1 MGFLYQKKIED
12 HIKEGNM
19 KKILICFALMFFFSF
34 PLGSASNTDP
44 HLSGEQVQSILKHGQ
59 LNIENISV
67 PNYSSL
73 NFVLENRAKQVECLA
88 KNIYFEARNEPF
100 AGQLAVALVTLNRV
114 YDDTFPNTVCDVVY
128 QGIHTTDGFPKRDR
142 CQFSWYCDGASDEVR
157 NLVAFNTTQKIANLA
172 MISYGSMKSQG
183 LDYTEGA
190 IYYHTYEINPR
201 WSTAYPKV
209 GRIGDHIFY
218 R

>member
-19 KKILICFALMFFFSF
+19 KKILICFALLFFFSF
-34 PLGSASNTDP
+34 PLGSASNTEDK
-44 HLSGEQVQSILKHGQ
+44 SIHPVLKHGQ
-59 LNIENISV
+59 LNIENVAV

-100 AGQLAVALVTLNRV
+100 AGQFAVALVTLNRV
-114 YDDTFPNTVCDVVY
+114 SDAAFPNTVCEVVY

-209 GRIGDHIFY
+209 GRIGEHIFY

>member
-19 KKILICFALMFFFSF
+19 KKILICFALLFFFSF
-34 PLGSASNTDP
+34 PLGSASNTEDK
-44 HLSGEQVQSILKHGQ
+44 SVMKHGQ
-59 LNIENISV
+59 LTIENVAI

-100 AGQLAVALVTLNRV
+100 AGQFAVALVTLNRV
-114 YDDTFPNTVCDVVY
+114 SDTAFPDTICKVVY

-142 CQFSWYCDGASDEVR
+142 CQFSWYCDGASDEIR

-172 MISYGSMKSQG
+172 MLQYSKLKSEG

-190 IYYHTYEINPR
+190 IYYHTHEIKPR

>member
-34 PLGSASNTDP
+34 PLGSASNTEDK
-44 HLSGEQVQSILKHGQ
+44 SVMKHGQ
-59 LNIENISV
+59 LTIENVAI

-100 AGQLAVALVTLNRV
+100 AGQFAVALVTLNRV
-114 YDDTFPNTVCDVVY
+114 SDTAFPDTICKVVY

-142 CQFSWYCDGASDEVR
+142 CQFSWYCDGASDEIR

-172 MISYGSMKSQG
+172 MLQYSKLKSEG

-190 IYYHTYEINPR
+190 IYYHTHEINPR

>member
-1 MGFLYQKKIED
+1 
-12 HIKEGNM
+12 M

-34 PLGSASNTDP
+34 PLGSANTNNDK
-44 HLSGEQVQSILKHGQ
+44 SVMKHGQ
-59 LNIENISV
+59 LKIENVII
-67 PNYSSL
+67 PNFSSL
-73 NFVLENRAKQVECLA
+73 NLELENRAKQVECLA

-100 AGQLAVALVTLNRV
+100 AGQFAVALVTLNRV
-114 YDDTFPNTVCDVVY
+114 RDTTFPDTICKVVY

-142 CQFSWYCDGASDEVR
+142 CQFSWYCDGASDEIR

-172 MISYGSMKSQG
+172 MLQYSKLKSEG

>member
-19 KKILICFALMFFFSF
+19 KKILICFALLFFFSF
-34 PLGSASNTDP
+34 PLGSASNTEDK
-44 HLSGEQVQSILKHGQ
+44 SIHPVLKHGQ
-59 LNIENISV
+59 LNIENVAV

-100 AGQLAVALVTLNRV
+100 AGQFAVALVTLNRV
-114 YDDTFPNTVCDVVY
+114 SDTAFPDTICKVVY

-142 CQFSWYCDGASDEVR
+142 CQFSWYCDGASDEIR

-172 MISYGSMKSQG
+172 MLQYSKLKSEG

-190 IYYHTYEINPR
+190 IYYHTHEIKPR

>member
-1 MGFLYQKKIED
+1 
-12 HIKEGNM
+12 M
-19 KKILICFALMFFFSF
+19 KKLFICFALMFSFSF
-34 PLGSASNTDP
+34 PLGSASTTEDKLIWERPTP
-44 HLSGEQVQSILKHGQ
+44 HPVLKHGQ
-59 LNIENISV
+59 LNIEHITV

-88 KNIYFEARNEPF
+88 KNIYHEARNEPF

-114 YDDTFPNTVCDVVY
+114 YDKNFPNTICKVVY
-128 QGIHTTDGFPKRDR
+128 QGIHTKDGFPKRDR
-142 CQFSWYCDGASDEVR
+142 CQFSWYCDGMSDVTANVKAYEE
-157 NLVAFNTTQKIANLA
+157 TQKIANLA

-201 WSTAYPKV
+201 WSTSYPKV

>member
-1 MGFLYQKKIED
+1 MFKTI
-12 HIKEGNM
+12 IS
-19 KKILICFALMFFFSF
+19 FALLLTMSI
-34 PLGSASNTDP
+34 PLGNSNNANAVKVVSNTTLDNNDVFTQKYYQQYIK
-44 HLSGEQVQSILKHGQ
+44 SDRE
-59 LNIENISV
+59 
-67 PNYSSL
+67 
-73 NFVLENRAKQVECLA
+73 KQHECLA

-100 AGQLAVALVTLNRV
+100 AGQFAVALVTLNRV
-114 YDDTFPNTVCDVVY
+114 HDTAFPNTICEVVY
-128 QGIHTTDGFPKRDR
+128 QGIHHADGFPKRDR

-157 NLVAFNTTQKIANLA
+157 NQTAYNTTQKIANLA

-190 IYYHTYEINPR
+190 IYYHTYEISPR
-201 WSTAYPKV
+201 WSKVYPVV